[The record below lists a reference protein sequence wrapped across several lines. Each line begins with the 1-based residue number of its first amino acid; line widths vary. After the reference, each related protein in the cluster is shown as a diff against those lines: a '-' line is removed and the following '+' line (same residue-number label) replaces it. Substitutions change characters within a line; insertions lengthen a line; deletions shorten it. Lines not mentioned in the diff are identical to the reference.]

1 MELIH
6 FTFAFIISSAQAGEN
21 WGDRTRVMMRHQ
33 AASLIALAALCEG
46 YGLSPAPRCAT
57 RRAVGALLPAGC
69 WLLGRDAA
77 AGACL
82 PSDLSEECIGVYK
95 ERSTDVTR
103 EDARAAGIRWAEQP
117 TFAKPREAAR
127 ALRRERAVV
136 TAWRRDSDLVNVG
149 TSLLRVRPVVGAAA
163 EAVGAKL
170 DRETAKLWAK
180 AVDAS
185 LFAFDAA
192 DVALGYA
199 IRERDAREIVARN
212 VAADDLLKVA
222 ADEYLQLLRFL
233 DVVAPETDADRS
245 DESREAR
252 RALAA
257 EAARQRKRA
266 RT

>member
-1 MELIH
+1 
-6 FTFAFIISSAQAGEN
+6 
-21 WGDRTRVMMRHQ
+21 MMRHQ

-69 WLLGRDAA
+69 WLLGRGVA

-127 ALRRERAVV
+127 ALRRERATV
-136 TAWRRDSDLVNVG
+136 TAWRRDGDLVAVG

-170 DRETAKLWAK
+170 DRETAKLWA
-180 AVDAS
+180 
-185 LFAFDAA
+185 
-192 DVALGYA
+192 
-199 IRERDAREIVARN
+199 IRERDARDIVARS
-212 VAADDLLKVA
+212 VAADDLLRVA
-222 ADEYLQLLRFL
+222 VDEYLQLLRFL
-233 DVVAPETDADRS
+233 DVVAPETETDRS
-245 DESREAR
+245 DEAREAR

>member
-1 MELIH
+1 MRDL
-6 FTFAFIISSAQAGEN
+6 
-21 WGDRTRVMMRHQ
+21 TRAVVMRR
-33 AASLIALAALCEG
+33 AALVALAALCEG

-127 ALRRERAVV
+127 ALRRERATV
-136 TAWRRDSDLVNVG
+136 TAWRRDGDLVNVG

-199 IRERDAREIVARN
+199 TVWNSNLQPDFNMRICDSFDASSSAVLRE
-212 VAADDLLKVA
+212 L
-222 ADEYLQLLRFL
+222 
-233 DVVAPETDADRS
+233 
-245 DESREAR
+245 DESNRFVQKS
-252 RALAA
+252 A
-257 EAARQRKRA
+257 ES
-266 RT
+266 TSM

>member
-1 MELIH
+1 
-6 FTFAFIISSAQAGEN
+6 
-21 WGDRTRVMMRHQ
+21 MMRR
-33 AASLIALAALCEG
+33 AAALIALAALCEG

-127 ALRRERAVV
+127 ALRRERATV
-136 TAWRRDSDLVNVG
+136 TAWRRDGDLVAVG

-199 IRERDAREIVARN
+199 IRERDAREVVARS

-222 ADEYLQLLRFL
+222 VDEYLQLLRFL
-233 DVVAPETDADRS
+233 DVVAPRAAQESEIPNFKGSDLGHFPLVSADFWTSDHLSERS
-245 DESREAR
+245 RSVDMFSVT
-252 RALAA
+252 
-257 EAARQRKRA
+257 RA
-266 RT
+266 RETLTLKRR